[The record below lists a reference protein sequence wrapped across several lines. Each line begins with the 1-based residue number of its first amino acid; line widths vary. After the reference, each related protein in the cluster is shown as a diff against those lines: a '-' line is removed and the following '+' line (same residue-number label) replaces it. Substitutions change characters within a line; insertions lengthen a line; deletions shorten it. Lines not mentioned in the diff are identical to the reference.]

1 MKINFKYTDLR
12 RSELDKILETIKKL
26 DTPLVISVAN
36 QKGGVGKTA
45 TVDNIGEI
53 FASLGLKT
61 AIIDDDAQSSITNL
75 KYDISKIINE
85 NLLEMSDVMLE
96 NASLDDIKVKLKENL
111 YLFPATLRLSET
123 ELNLA
128 NATLRELIL
137 KKAIENLKTKFDI
150 ILIDCPP
157 SRGLLTV
164 NALSASN
171 YILIPVQSEYQA
183 LVSIELLFTTIR
195 KVQQAINPNLKELGY
210 VITMATPT
218 NHSDEIIEQVTNDKK
233 TDIIGLINRGIAISD
248 AGVANMSSY
257 EYDKTSTP
265 GKQYYNLALHI
276 LKRIYNNLEDN
287 GGIING

>member
-1 MKINFKYTDLR
+1 MKIDFKYTDLKR
-12 RSELDKILETIKKL
+12 RDLDKIIQTIKDL
-26 DTPLVISVAN
+26 DEPLVLSVAN

-45 TVDNIGEI
+45 TVDNVGEI
-53 FASLGLKT
+53 LASLGLKT
-61 AIIDDDAQSSITNL
+61 GLIDNDAQSSITNL
-75 KYDISKIINE
+75 KYDITKIINE
-85 NLLEMSDVMLE
+85 HLPEMSDVMLE
-96 NASLDDIKVKLKENL
+96 EISLEDIKVKIKDNL
-111 YLFPATLRLSET
+111 YLFPTTLRLSET
-123 ELNLA
+123 ELNLT

-137 KKAIENLKTKFDI
+137 KKAIESLDTKFDI

-164 NALSASN
+164 NALSASD

-183 LVSIELLFTTIR
+183 LVSIQLLFTTIR

-218 NHSDEIIEQVTNDKK
+218 NHSDEIIEQVTSDEKA
-233 TDIIGLINRGIAISD
+233 DIIGLINRGIAISD

-265 GKQYYNLALHI
+265 GKQYYNLTLHM
-276 LKRIYNNLEDN
+276 LKRIFDNLTEN
-287 GGIING
+287 GGTK

>member
-1 MKINFKYTDLR
+1 MKINFNYTDLKR
-12 RSELDKILETIKKL
+12 RDLDKIIQTIKDL
-26 DTPLVISVAN
+26 DEPLVLSVAN

-45 TVDNIGEI
+45 TVDNVGEI
-53 FASLGLKT
+53 LASLGLMT
-61 AIIDDDAQSSITNL
+61 GLIDNDAQSSITNL
-75 KYDISKIINE
+75 KYDITKIINE
-85 NLLEMSDVMLE
+85 HLPEMSDVMLE
-96 NASLDDIKVKLKENL
+96 EVSLEDIKVKIKDNL
-111 YLFPATLRLSET
+111 YLFPTTLRLSET
-123 ELNLA
+123 ELNLT

-137 KKAIENLKTKFDI
+137 KKAIESLDTKFDI

-164 NALSASN
+164 NALSASD

-183 LVSIELLFTTIR
+183 LVSIQLLFTTIR

-218 NHSDEIIEQVTNDKK
+218 NHSDEIIEQVTSDEKA
-233 TDIIGLINRGIAISD
+233 DIIGLINRGIAISD

-265 GKQYYNLALHI
+265 GKQYYNLTLHM
-276 LKRIYNNLEDN
+276 LKRIFDNLTEN
-287 GGIING
+287 GGTK